1 MLGLTRRWRAGVVGV
16 SGVLTL
22 GAVAPVVSAGVV
34 GTPDVVGQWTQPFEE
49 GTAATPRCQPANDG
63 SGFVICKPTAVE
75 EAVLGDGRVFYFNGL
90 ESQENSRGPTLT
102 SLAPSSRDSQ
112 VRVLDLRSGTPEW
125 ITPTPDRGGN
135 PNPNIKPGHKSYDD
149 PLGAVGVPGRPGDGF
164 VGSAWGRLGGPPH
177 DPTSSPDDPEANDG
191 DLFCSDITA
200 LPDGRLLMAGGTDW
214 YNAPTVMDRNQ
225 GDPADVG
232 VLELEGLRN
241 ALLFDPKTNAFTPAA
256 PMKYGRW
263 YPHVAIGPDGN
274 PTVFGGVT
282 RLISDTQFGQVRR
295 TETYHVDTNTWEEN
309 YVGPASENELPLQP
323 RILLAPNGKFFYAA
337 VGQMWGPFG
346 QSPDEATTA
355 LYQFY
360 DPKAKTWSVSGLAP
374 LGARSGAFVVPLT
387 MEPPYDHMTIA
398 TWGGV
403 LGPTPGSWIPA
414 NPLTTLTTIEA
425 NGNVNSRMTGNLNHA
440 RWYSSGVLLPDGQL
454 LAVGGDDKDDAFD
467 PGMGIAVKIPELYN
481 PATGRWTDVAGH
493 TRARGYHNSALLLP
507 DMRVL
512 LGGNAPIAAHYGG
525 ANQDQGGPFTN
536 NDNDPSF
543 EIWSPPYLFRG
554 ARPSVKRVQKAVSY
568 SEPFDITTPD
578 AADIESV
585 LLMRTPSPEHV
596 NDSDQRSLKLEFTR
610 SGSNT
615 LTATAPPSGNVAP
628 PGTYYLVVN
637 KKSLQGPIP
646 SVAHMVD
653 VGHTDVADALQPFAD
668 DAPAPVGGSATPDE
682 DTSNAARAQQKGK
695 EAARTLPAPA
705 AGVVSTAVQ
714 TATAPAT
721 DQPAAATVTGRRR
734 LVHRR

>member
-1 MLGLTRRWRAGVVGV
+1 MIGLTRTWRAGVVGF
-16 SGVLTL
+16 SAALTL
-22 GAVAPVVSAGVV
+22 GAVAPGLSAQVV

-49 GTAATPRCQPANDG
+49 GGAATPRCQPANDG
-63 SGFVICKPTAVE
+63 TAGGSGVSPESDRVVCKPTAVE
-75 EAVLGDGRVFYFNGL
+75 AAVLNDGRIFYFNAI
-90 ESQENSRGPTLT
+90 ESQENSRGPTAA
-102 SLAPSSRDSQ
+102 SLAPSSRNSQ

-125 ITPTPDRGGN
+125 ITPKQGRGGFS
-135 PNPNIKPGHKSYDD
+135 NPNIKPGHQSYDD

-164 VGSAWGRLGGPPH
+164 VGSAWGRFGGPPH
-177 DPTSSPDDPEANDG
+177 DPTSSPDDKADNDG
-191 DLFCSDITA
+191 DLFCADITE

-214 YNAPTVMDRNQ
+214 YNAPSVMDRNN

-232 VLELEGLRN
+232 LLELEGLRN
-241 ALLFDPKTNAFTPAA
+241 ANLFDPKTNSFHPAA

-282 RLISDTQFGQVRR
+282 RLISDTQMGQVRR
-295 TETYHVDTNTWEEN
+295 TETYHADSNSWEEN

-323 RILLAPNGKFFYAA
+323 RIVLAPNGKFFYAA

-346 QSPDEATTA
+346 QSPDEATAA

-360 DPKAKTWSVSGLAP
+360 DPKTKTWSVSGLAP
-374 LGARSGAFVVPLT
+374 LGARSGAFVAPLA
-387 MEPPYDHMTIA
+387 MEPPYDQMTIV
-398 TWGGV
+398 TFGGV
-403 LGPTPGSWIPA
+403 LGPTPGSWLPA
-414 NPLTTLTTIEA
+414 NPFTTLTTIDA
-425 NGNVNSRMTGNLNHA
+425 NGNVNNRMSGNLNHA
-440 RWYSSGVLLPDGQL
+440 RWYASGVLLPDGQV

-467 PGMGIAVKIPELYN
+467 PGMGIAVKIPELFN
-481 PATGRWTDVAGH
+481 PSTGTWTDVAGH

-554 ARPSVKRVQKAVSY
+554 PRPSVTRVQRAVGYGDS
-568 SEPFDITTPD
+568 FAITTPD
-578 AADIESV
+578 AGVIESV
-585 LLMRTPSPEHV
+585 LLMRTPSPEHI
-596 NDSDQRSLKLEFTR
+596 NDSDQRALRLEFTR

-653 VGHTDVADALQPFAD
+653 VGHRDVADALQPFAD
-668 DAPAPVGGSATPDE
+668 DAPAPVNGSATPDE
-682 DTSNAARAQQKGK
+682 DTSRAAAAQQTAHETAQQAAKG
-695 EAARTLPAPA
+695 LPAPV
-705 AGVVSTAVQ
+705 GGPVSAMLN
-714 TATAPAT
+714 
-721 DQPAAATVTGRRR
+721 RRWLFLPR
-734 LVHRR
+734 